1 MLQRISTCYLQNLG
15 WDFLIFF
22 IKCVILMEK
31 WTHYRCTA
39 QWIFIKKQIV
49 TSISK
54 ASLVSSFVITHPK
67 SNQYPDLWS
76 MTYFFYLLTLCKRI
90 TIAYCSCWGFFPIN
104 LLYSTSSL
112 WDSSILLCI
121 NFMVFHSMSTL
132 HLINP
137 FCQ

>member
-90 TIAYCSCWGFFPIN
+90 TIAYCSCWGFFSYQLT
-104 LLYSTSSL
+104 LLSIIFVRFVYIVVYKLYGIPFYVYTSL
-112 WDSSILLCI
+112 
-121 NFMVFHSMSTL
+121 N
-132 HLINP
+132 
-137 FCQ
+137 